1 VLPSPIT
8 ATFLDSPAKASP
20 AVSVWQLGLA
30 AENSLPFHAPFAH
43 IVAGLGRFSFPWAA
57 DLGDLFH
64 GWGLSQMNVRMLS
77 PLDAVQYRHVMLHAY
92 RHAADAFTSTLQER
106 AAEPLSWWAN
116 RLGMEI
122 LEITSPWEM
131 ESGK

>member
-1 VLPSPIT
+1 
-8 ATFLDSPAKASP
+8 
-20 AVSVWQLGLA
+20 
-30 AENSLPFHAPFAH
+30 
-43 IVAGLGRFSFPWAA
+43 
-57 DLGDLFH
+57 
-64 GWGLSQMNVRMLS
+64 MNVHMLS